1 MNTRHGP
8 GKPFVPGNRHGKGR
22 PAGSRNKA
30 SLELQELLE
39 GEGPA
44 IMRKLIRLAKAGNE
58 RALRLCLERLI
69 PPCRERRVQIT
80 LPLNVTTAEGVS
92 GTLAAILTAA
102 TQGEITLGEA
112 VQLAEVVEIR
122 RKTIETEE
130 FERRLIDIEKR
141 EEQGPGK
148 KLSDQ
153 ADDVDST
160 PAAAENKKRDGRVI

>member
-1 MNTRHGP
+1 MNTHHGP

-80 LPLNVTTAEGVS
+80 LPLNVTNAEGVS

-102 TQGEITLGEA
+102 TQGESLRAKRSNWRKWWRSVARRSRRRNLSGVSSTLKSERNKD
-112 VQLAEVVEIR
+112 LA
-122 RKTIETEE
+122 
-130 FERRLIDIEKR
+130 
-141 EEQGPGK
+141 
-148 KLSDQ
+148 
-153 ADDVDST
+153 
-160 PAAAENKKRDGRVI
+160 